1 MAEFT
6 TGTQARTKGTRALAT
21 EGTEVRAPATGGRQ
35 VPSTERSG
43 VGSPVGER
51 GRPEGAEASPP
62 HGADVRSGAQ
72 LLHGSG
78 LPSGEQL
85 LHGSDPPSE
94 ARLVHRSGLAS
105 EERPLQGSVARPE
118 AQPFHRPGVRP
129 LPVTDVRCGAQ
140 PLPGAEQPSEAW
152 PVHGSGLP
160 AEERPLRGVDVPPQ
174 ARQLPGADVPP
185 QASPPPGVD
194 VPPQARPCHESGAPS
209 ETLAVDGQEAVVILE
224 RVRASVDPE
233 LRAALESL
241 PGSLRR
247 VALYHFG
254 WEHADGT
261 PAAGNA
267 GKAIRPALVLTAAA
281 ALGGERARAAA
292 VRAAVAVELVHNFT
306 LLHDDVMDRDTT
318 RRHRPTAWTVFGDA
332 DAILAGD
339 ALQALALRLLAED
352 PHPAAAPAAA
362 RLAACVVELCE
373 GQHED
378 TAMQGLGPD
387 EVTLDQVLVMAE
399 AKTGALLGCACAL
412 GALYAGASAE
422 DVGALDAFGREA
434 GLAFQ
439 LIDDVIGIWGDPSR
453 TGKPAGADL
462 AARKKS
468 LPVVAALTSGTAA
481 AADLAELYAAPYTE
495 ADLART
501 ALAVEEAGGRDWA
514 QAQAADRMARAMG
527 QLARAVPDP
536 EAAGGLLSLA
546 EFVTRRS
553 A

>member
-1 MAEFT
+1 MD
-6 TGTQARTKGTRALAT
+6 G
-21 EGTEVRAPATGGRQ
+21 PAGPRPLDGRVGGR
-35 VPSTERSG
+35 SLDG
-43 VGSPVGER
+43 H
-51 GRPEGAEASPP
+51 EA
-62 HGADVRSGAQ
+62 G
-72 LLHGSG
+72 
-78 LPSGEQL
+78 
-85 LHGSDPPSE
+85 
-94 ARLVHRSGLAS
+94 
-105 EERPLQGSVARPE
+105 
-118 AQPFHRPGVRP
+118 
-129 LPVTDVRCGAQ
+129 
-140 PLPGAEQPSEAW
+140 
-152 PVHGSGLP
+152 
-160 AEERPLRGVDVPPQ
+160 
-174 ARQLPGADVPP
+174 
-185 QASPPPGVD
+185 
-194 VPPQARPCHESGAPS
+194 
-209 ETLAVDGQEAVVILE
+209 VILE
-224 RVRASVDPE
+224 RARAVVDPA
-233 LRAALESL
+233 LRSALESL

-247 VALYHFG
+247 IALYHFG

-267 GKAIRPALVLTAAA
+267 GKAIRPALVLTAAT
-281 ALGGERARAAA
+281 ALGGEPAAGAA
-292 VRAAVAVELVHNFT
+292 VRAAAAVELVHNFT

-352 PHPAAAPAAA
+352 PHPAAPAAAA

-378 TAMQGLGPD
+378 TAMEQRSPG
-387 EVTLDQVLVMAE
+387 EVTLEQVLLMAE

-412 GALYAGASAE
+412 GALYAGAGPR
-422 DVGALDAFGREA
+422 DVEAMDAFGREA

-468 LPVVAALTSGTAA
+468 LPVVAALVSGTSAA
-481 AADLAELYAAPYTE
+481 AELAELYTAPYE
-495 ADLART
+495 GEDLART
-501 ALAVEEAGGRDWA
+501 ALAVERAGGRDWA
-514 QAQAADRMARAMG
+514 QAQAAERMARAMH
-527 QLARAVPDP
+527 QLSRAVPDP